1 MTRRHQLQI
10 TLILMIEQVIC
21 PSYHPVVRFEL
32 AVERRQSENKLFKT
46 EKNKN
51 RIYRFLLD
59 VFFTY

>member
-1 MTRRHQLQI
+1 
-10 TLILMIEQVIC
+10 MIEQVIC